1 MHGDK
6 TQAARERALGAF
18 ATGRVRTLVA
28 TDVAARGIDIDD
40 ITHVINFDP
49 PDDADAY
56 THRVGRTGRAGR
68 PGTGI
73 TLVAP
78 EHGRQLTALVE
89 ELRLVA
95 EYRAGGLELDER
107 RPAPRRP
114 YHGSRPRAGT
124 QRPRDHARGGGARR
138 RPRAGREG

>member
-1 MHGDK
+1 
-6 TQAARERALGAF
+6 
-18 ATGRVRTLVA
+18 
-28 TDVAARGIDIDD
+28 VAARGIDIDD

-49 PDDADAY
+49 PDDADTY

-78 EHGRQLTALVE
+78 DQGRQLTELVE

-95 EYRAGGLELDER
+95 EYQAGGLELDQR
-107 RPAPRRP
+107 RPAPRKP
-114 YHGSRPRAGT
+114 YRGSRPRPAG
-124 QRPRDHARGGGARR
+124 QRPRDHARAGARR